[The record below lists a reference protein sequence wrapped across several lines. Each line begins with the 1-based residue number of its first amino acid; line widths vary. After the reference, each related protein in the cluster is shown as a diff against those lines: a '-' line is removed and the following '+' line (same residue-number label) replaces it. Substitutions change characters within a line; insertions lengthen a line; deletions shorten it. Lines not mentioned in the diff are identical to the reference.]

1 MSPDARVSRI
11 RGKTMKVLFLCTGNA
26 CRSQMAEGLL
36 RDLSKG
42 EVASFSAGTDPKA
55 VHPMAVEV
63 MGAMG
68 IDISGQTSKHID
80 RFRDETFDYV
90 ITVCDR
96 VKDSCPTWPTAKED
110 IYWSFEDPEKFEGT
124 EKARQV
130 FMAVRDAIAQ
140 RIRLFLLAHHVGV
153 ETPRTSP

>member
-1 MSPDARVSRI
+1 
-11 RGKTMKVLFLCTGNA
+11 MKVLFLCTRNA

-42 EVASFSAGTDPKA
+42 EVESFSAGTDPKA

-80 RFRDETFDYV
+80 AFRRETFDYV
-90 ITVCDR
+90 ITVCDS
-96 VKDSCPTWPTAKED
+96 VKEACPTWPTATED
-110 IYWSFEDPEKFEGT
+110 IYWSFEDPERLEGT
-124 EKARQV
+124 DRARQV

-140 RIRLFLLAHHVGV
+140 RIRLFLLAHRVGV
-153 ETPRTSP
+153 ETPRKG